1 MGKPEIIEAVWP
13 ETIVEEANLKQ
24 IIFLLRRA
32 FSEDSSSG
40 YIATVPRRGYRFT
53 AGVRTIGLEP

>member
-1 MGKPEIIEAVWP
+1 MRAGSTNIADAEKPYRSPVR
-13 ETIVEEANLKQ
+13 
-24 IIFLLRRA
+24 IFLLRRA